1 MEPTPPPEISHF
13 QRIDSLDGF
22 RAIAI
27 TAVLGFHIPVMWP
40 EIPWTVDPVREGG
53 FIGVDM
59 FFVLSGFLITSLL
72 IKEHANSGNVNFKR
86 FFLRRSARLIPPLLL
101 CVVVSFGLAI
111 RFEEDIQTFLLSAT
125 LAIFY
130 VFNWGVVFDLRR
142 SLQVGHLWSLSLEEQ
157 FYSAIAII
165 VYFYRRLT
173 HILSLQGFIVITSLS
188 IISWSIIAKIYI
200 LRTGDVSA
208 NWVTLFFRTD
218 LRADTFFIGSL
229 TAVFRQNNSTKPTKL
244 INATF
249 LPSVFVL
256 IIYMISANADDAFN
270 YRGGLT
276 IVAIASA
283 YVILAASYQGTIA
296 ERFLSSWPLKSIGL
310 LSYSIY
316 LIHMPVF
323 NALSPNNASMKYLLR
338 VPLAVIAVLLYSILS
353 YFFLERPLT
362 KLRRKFLS

>member
-1 MEPTPPPEISHF
+1 MELPPPQVSSF

-27 TAVLGFHIPVMWP
+27 TAVLGFHAPVMWP
-40 EIPWTVDPVREGG
+40 QIPWTIDPLREGG

-72 IKEHANSGNVNFKR
+72 IKEHSDTGTVNFKK

-101 CVVVSFGLAI
+101 CIVVSLGLAI
-111 RFEEDIQTFLLSAT
+111 RFEEDLRIFLSTAT

-130 VFNWGVVFDLRR
+130 IFNWGVVFDLKR
-142 SLQVGHLWSLSLEEQ
+142 SLQIGHLWSLSLEEQ
-157 FYSAIAII
+157 FYSAIAIV
-165 VYFYRRLT
+165 VYLYMRLT
-173 HILSLQGFIVITSLS
+173 KILSLQKFIVIASLS

-200 LRTGDVSA
+200 LRTGDLSA
-208 NWVTLFFRTD
+208 NWVNLYFRTD

-229 TAVFRQNNSTKPTKL
+229 TAVFRQNHLIKPAKL
-244 INATF
+244 VGATF

-256 IIYMISANADDAFN
+256 VTYMISANTDDSFN

-276 IVAIASA
+276 VVAIASA
-283 YVILAASYQGTIA
+283 FVILAASYPGTLA
-296 ERFLSSWPLKSIGL
+296 ERFLSSRPLKSIGL

-323 NALSPNNASMKYLLR
+323 DALSPNNASMKFVLR
-338 VPLAVIAVLLYSILS
+338 LPLALIAILFYSVSS

-362 KLRRKFLS
+362 KLRRQFLS

>member
-1 MEPTPPPEISHF
+1 MSTPPPHANPF

-40 EIPWTVDPVREGG
+40 QIPWTIDPMREGG

-72 IKEHANSGNVNFKR
+72 IREHSDTGTVNFRR

-101 CVVVSFGLAI
+101 CIVVSFGFAI
-111 RFEEDIQTFLLSAT
+111 RFEEDIQIFLSTAILS
-125 LAIFY
+125 IFY
-130 VFNWGVVFDLRR
+130 VFNWGVVFDLKR
-142 SLQVGHLWSLSLEEQ
+142 SIQIGHLWSLSLEEQ
-157 FYSAIAII
+157 FYSAIAI
-165 VYFYRRLT
+165 VVFLYRRLT
-173 HILSLQGFIVITSLS
+173 NTLSLQKFVVLISLL

-200 LRTGDVSA
+200 LRTGDVGASWA
-208 NWVTLFFRTD
+208 NLYFRTD
-218 LRADTFFIGSL
+218 LRADTFFVGSL
-229 TAVFRQNNSTKPTKL
+229 TAVYRQNHSVKPAKL
-244 INATF
+244 VGATF
-249 LPSVFVL
+249 LPSVFLLV
-256 IIYMISANADDAFN
+256 IYMITANTDDAFN

-283 YVILAASYQGTIA
+283 FVILAASYPGTLA
-296 ERFLSSWPLKSIGL
+296 DKLLSSRPLKQIGL

-323 NALSPNNASMKYLLR
+323 NALSPNNSSIRFQSRLPIAFI
-338 VPLAVIAVLLYSILS
+338 VIFLYSVASYIL
-353 YFFLERPLT
+353 LEKPLT
-362 KLRRKFLS
+362 KVRRKFLS

>member
-1 MEPTPPPEISHF
+1 MELTQPQSSRF

-27 TAVLGFHIPVMWP
+27 TAVLGFHAPVMWP
-40 EIPWTVDPVREGG
+40 EIPWTIDPMRKGG

-72 IKEHANSGNVNFKR
+72 IKEHSETGTVNFKK

-101 CVVVSFGLAI
+101 CIVVSLGLTI
-111 RFEEDIQTFLLSAT
+111 HFEEDLRIFLSTAT
-125 LAIFY
+125 LSIFY
-130 VFNWGVVFDLRR
+130 VFNWGVVFGLKR
-142 SLQVGHLWSLSLEEQ
+142 SLQIGHLWSLSLEEQ
-157 FYSAIAII
+157 FYSAIAI
-165 VYFYRRLT
+165 VVFLYRRLT
-173 HILSLQGFIVITSLS
+173 KIFSLQKFVVITSLL

-200 LRTGDVSA
+200 LRTGDLSA
-208 NWVTLFFRTD
+208 NWVSLYFRTD

-229 TAVFRQNNSTKPTKL
+229 AAVYRQNHSSKPAKL
-244 INATF
+244 VGATF

-256 IIYMISANADDAFN
+256 VTYMISANTDDSFN

-283 YVILAASYQGTIA
+283 FVILAASYPGTIA
-296 ERFLSSWPLKSIGL
+296 ERFLSLRPLKSIGL

-323 NALSPNNASMKYLLR
+323 DALSPNNASMKFVLR
-338 VPLAVIAVLLYSILS
+338 LPIALIAILFYSVLS
-353 YFFLERPLT
+353 YFLLERPLT
-362 KLRRKFLS
+362 KLRRRSLS

>member
-1 MEPTPPPEISHF
+1 MDRNPPQVSRF

-27 TAVLGFHIPVMWP
+27 TAVLGFHAPIMWP
-40 EIPWTVDPVREGG
+40 QIPWTIDPMREGG

-72 IKEHANSGNVNFKR
+72 IKEHSDTGTVNFKK

-101 CVVVSFGLAI
+101 CIVVSFGLAI
-111 RFEEDIQTFLLSAT
+111 RFEEDLRVFLSTAT
-125 LAIFY
+125 LAVVYIY
-130 VFNWGVVFDLRR
+130 NWGVVLDLKD
-142 SLQVGHLWSLSLEEQ
+142 SLQIGHLWSLSLEEQ
-157 FYSAIAII
+157 FYSAIAIV
-165 VYFYRRLT
+165 VYLYMRLT
-173 HILSLQGFIVITSLS
+173 KILSLQKFIVITSLS
-188 IISWSIIAKIYI
+188 IISWSIFAKIYI
-200 LRTGDVSA
+200 LRTGDMSA
-208 NWVTLFFRTD
+208 NWVHLYFRTD

-229 TAVFRQNNSTKPTKL
+229 TAVFRQNNLTKPTNL
-244 INATF
+244 INMTF
-249 LPSVFVL
+249 FPSVFVL
-256 IIYMISANADDAFN
+256 LIYMISANIQNAFN

-276 IVAIASA
+276 IVATASA
-283 YVILAASYQGTIA
+283 FVILAASYPGTIA
-296 ERFLSSWPLKSIGL
+296 ERFLSSRPLKAIGL

-323 NALSPNNASMKYLLR
+323 NALSPNNASMKYVLG
-338 VPLAVIAVLLYSILS
+338 VPLALIAVLLYSILS